1 MRERTARRDRRRPR
15 RDTALAIAIS
25 RNQWELVAL
34 LLLDAL
40 ATTARTMP
48 RGTIDDVLALLSQSE
63 GADDGA
69 R

>member
-1 MRERTARRDRRRPR
+1 MREQPARRRHRPS

-48 RGTIDDVLALLSQSE
+48 RGDIDDVLALLSQPE